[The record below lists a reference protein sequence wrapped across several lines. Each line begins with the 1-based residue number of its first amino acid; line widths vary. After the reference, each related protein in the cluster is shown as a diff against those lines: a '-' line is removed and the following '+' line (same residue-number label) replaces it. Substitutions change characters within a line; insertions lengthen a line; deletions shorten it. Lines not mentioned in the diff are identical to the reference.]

1 MSENDVVSVEVK
13 GLDELQRALE
23 ALQDADGTKFVRASV
38 RAGAVVVKDQMVEN
52 APKDSGLLAEHI
64 DVKTRK
70 QRGTALAVSALIGPN
85 SKTIIHEQD
94 GGKTSGLRRT
104 AQFITRM
111 LEFGSKKMS
120 KRPFMT
126 QAWEQSKT
134 KALDAMVEKL
144 KEKLGL

>member
-1 MSENDVVSVEVK
+1 MSDDLVTVEVK
-13 GLDELQRALE
+13 GLDELQKALE
-23 ALQDADGTKFVRASV
+23 ELVDTDGSKYVRQAV
-38 RAGAVVVKDQMVEN
+38 RAGAVVVKDQIVQN

-70 QRGTALAVSALIGPN
+70 QRGEALAVSALIGPN
-85 SKTIIHEQD
+85 SKEVIHPQT

-120 KRPFMT
+120 KKPFMT
-126 QAWEQSKT
+126 QAFESSKT
-134 KALDAMVEKL
+134 KALDRMVETL
-144 KEKLGL
+144 REKLGL